1 MYTLNYENLETNLRA
16 INEKSADIFQ
26 WVIDEFETTQA
37 WVELT
42 EAEFKELTNDAVL
55 WCYKGENIFNDRRFK
70 WDMTGNI
77 KRFHVQQY
85 RNDNAPI
92 KGWMRRAM
100 QKVHALA
107 KYSQKDIERIAKAIR
122 TSVEEV

>member
-1 MYTLNYENLETNLRA
+1 MFTLNGFTLENNLRA
-16 INEKSADIFQ
+16 INDKSADIFQ
-26 WVIDEFETTQA
+26 WVIDEFDATQA

-42 EAEFKELTNDAVL
+42 KEEFIEQAGNPTL
-55 WCYKGENIFNDRRFK
+55 WSKVGENQFNGRRYK
-70 WDMTGNI
+70 WDE
-77 KRFHVQQY
+77 KRFYVQLY

-100 QKVHALA
+100 QKVHAQA

-122 TSVEEV
+122 LSVEQV

>member
-1 MYTLNYENLETNLRA
+1 MYTLNYVNLENSLRA
-16 INEKSADIFQ
+16 INEHSADIFQ
-26 WVIDEFETTQA
+26 WAIDEFETTQA

-42 EAEFKELTNDAVL
+42 KEEFIEQANNPTL
-55 WCYKGENIFNDRRFK
+55 WCKNGENQFNGRRYK
-70 WDMTGNI
+70 WDEQ
-77 KRFHVQQY
+77 RFYVQLY

-100 QKVHALA
+100 QKVHSLA

-122 TSVEEV
+122 TSVEQA

>member
-1 MYTLNYENLETNLRA
+1 MYSLNSFKLEEGLRA

-26 WVIDEFETTQA
+26 WVIDEFEATQA

-42 EAEFKELTNDAVL
+42 EVEFKELTNDGTL
-55 WCYKGENIFNDRRFK
+55 WCYKGENIFNGRRFK
-70 WDMTGNI
+70 WDMTGDI

-92 KGWMRRAM
+92 KGWIRRAM
-100 QKVHALA
+100 QKVHAKA
-107 KYSQKDIERIAKAIR
+107 KYNQRDIERIAKAIR
-122 TSVEEV
+122 LSVEQV

>member
-1 MYTLNYENLETNLRA
+1 MYTISLEKLENDLRE
-16 INEKSADIFQ
+16 INNATADIFE
-26 WVIDEFETTQA
+26 WVVCEFNAPHA

-42 EAEFKELTNDAVL
+42 KVEFIEQAGNPTL
-55 WCYKGENIFNDRRFK
+55 WSKVGENQFNGRRYK
-70 WDMTGNI
+70 WDEE
-77 KRFHVQQY
+77 RFYVQLY

-100 QKVHALA
+100 QKVHAKA

-122 TSVEEV
+122 ESVSKI

>member
-1 MYTLNYENLETNLRA
+1 MFTLNGFTLENNLRA
-16 INEKSADIFQ
+16 INDNSADIFQ
-26 WVIDEFETTQA
+26 WVIDEFDATQA

-42 EAEFKELTNDAVL
+42 KEEFIEQANNPTL
-55 WCYKGENIFNDRRFK
+55 WSKVGEKQFNGRRYK
-70 WDMTGNI
+70 WDE
-77 KRFHVQQY
+77 KRFYVQLY

-100 QKVHALA
+100 QKVHAQA

-122 TSVEEV
+122 LSVEQV

>member
-16 INEKSADIFQ
+16 INEQSADIFQ

-42 EAEFKELTNDAVL
+42 EAEFKELTNDGTL
-55 WCYKGENIFNDRRFK
+55 WCYKGENIFNGRRFK
-70 WDMTGNI
+70 WDLTGSI
-77 KRFHVQQY
+77 KRFYVQLY

-100 QKVHALA
+100 QKVHAQA
-107 KYSQKDIERIAKAIR
+107 KYNQKDIERIAKAIR
-122 TSVEEV
+122 LSVEQV

>member
-1 MYTLNYENLETNLRA
+1 MFTLNGFTLENNLRA
-16 INEKSADIFQ
+16 INDNSADIFQ
-26 WVIDEFETTQA
+26 WVIDEFDATQA
-37 WVELT
+37 WVEIT
-42 EAEFKELTNDAVL
+42 QEEFIEQANNPTL
-55 WCYKGENIFNDRRFK
+55 WSKVGEKQFNGRRYK
-70 WDMTGNI
+70 WDE
-77 KRFHVQQY
+77 KRFYVQLY